1 MSLSET
7 LASNHDD
14 AGPLKMP
21 SVDAREHENGD
32 VLKKSVN
39 GHVASKPEVELEPD
53 GDREDA
59 VKDKD
64 EGEAGSRNGEDDEE
78 EEEEEPSLKYERI
91 AGAIPDLLKKDAAS
105 SLAIVN
111 RTMVRVK
118 PRCLM
123 LV

>member
-7 LASNHDD
+7 LSSNHDD
-14 AGPLKMP
+14 AGPLKMQ

-39 GHVASKPEVELEPD
+39 GHVASEPEVELEPD
-53 GDREDA
+53 GDREE
-59 VKDKD
+59 VKRDKD
-64 EGEAGSRNGEDDEE
+64 EGEAGSGDEKDDDEE

-111 RTMVRVK
+111 RTVVRV
-118 PRCLM
+118 
-123 LV
+123 

>member
-14 AGPLKMP
+14 AGPLKMQ

-39 GHVASKPEVELEPD
+39 GHVTSEPEAELEPD

-59 VKDKD
+59 VKKDKD
-64 EGEAGSRNGEDDEE
+64 EGEPGFGNGEDDEE

-111 RTMVRVK
+111 RTMVRV
-118 PRCLM
+118 
-123 LV
+123 